1 MAAPQGNSP
10 LCQFG
15 GNEHCCSGDLV
26 SVYHEISQEH
36 VIKGPCDFMSDFT
49 PLIVCHHPAKF
60 SGYAHYGSGDIL
72 VLVCHEISQ
81 YHVIKESCDFMVES
95 PS

>member
-1 MAAPQGNSP
+1 
-10 LCQFG
+10 
-15 GNEHCCSGDLV
+15 
-26 SVYHEISQEH
+26 
-36 VIKGPCDFMSDFT
+36 MSDFT